1 VPEQGELQTIP
12 VTGGDRMVDG
22 HVFRGRDGRSAFV
35 ISWLTAATY
44 GEGDADAIKH
54 SLASFLKGFGFTFN
68 ALYPGQPAF
77 TCELQNE
84 KDISMRDFTGLE
96 FDLTSCT
103 IPAKA
108 RVFTRVVNNDRQMY
122 LATVFYLDPDDDK
135 VARFINSFTI
145 TPPQSQKSTKKK

>member
-1 VPEQGELQTIP
+1 
-12 VTGGDRMVDG
+12 
-22 HVFRGRDGRSAFV
+22 
-35 ISWLTAATY
+35 
-44 GEGDADAIKH
+44 
-54 SLASFLKGFGFTFN
+54 
-68 ALYPGQPAF
+68 
-77 TCELQNE
+77 
-84 KDISMRDFTGLE
+84 MRDFTGLE